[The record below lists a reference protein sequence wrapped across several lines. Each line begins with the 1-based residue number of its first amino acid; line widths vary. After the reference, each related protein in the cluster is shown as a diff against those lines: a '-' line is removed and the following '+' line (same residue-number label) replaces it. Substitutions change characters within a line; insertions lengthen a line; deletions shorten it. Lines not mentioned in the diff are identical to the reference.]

1 MSISGMDVAGGR
13 RTSHAQ
19 HRLRTVATDV
29 VVWRGLNAI
38 ANHTTTRIS
47 IQTAGLTF
55 GGTGLCSCRVRG
67 VDGSC
72 AKHSTVESYIVIYA
86 PNSYT
91 YCY

>member
-38 ANHTTTRIS
+38 AITQQHELVSRP
-47 IQTAGLTF
+47 L
-55 GGTGLCSCRVRG
+55 
-67 VDGSC
+67 D
-72 AKHSTVESYIVIYA
+72 
-86 PNSYT
+86 
-91 YCY
+91 